1 LACAAS
7 FHQRSIHRLQHILYQ
22 SVHTSTAP
30 YRIALQG
37 VYAIARKTENW
48 FLDGYKS
55 RGKNLRIRRHQFPVA
70 PDYARTAYSC
80 QGFTLPAAIVDLNFD
95 KRTDPVTGYVAL
107 SRVRTADDI
116 LIRQPFSKDVFQQGV
131 ADNADILM
139 AYLRGEDVD
148 ELLRPRRDAE
158 AEKQA
163 KKGKNASDAA
173 RAAQAKKATTQKNK
187 NATAAG
193 RAAQAKK
200 GRTGGINN
208 NSEAQARK
216 AMKHAHPR
224 CSPECPECHNGMYPC
239 SGKTCNHKHQPRSA
253 FDAVSWDRK
262 HKIRNVMCR
271 DSMAQ
276 GTRKSKRGAKR

>member
-1 LACAAS
+1 
-7 FHQRSIHRLQHILYQ
+7 
-22 SVHTSTAP
+22 
-30 YRIALQG
+30 

-116 LIRQPFSKDVFQQGV
+116 LILQPFSKDVFQQGV
-131 ADNADILM
+131 ADNPDILM

-173 RAAQAKKATTQKNK
+173 RAAQAERASTQKNK

-193 RAAQAKK
+193 KAAQAKK
-200 GRTGGINN
+200 GRS
-208 NSEAQARK
+208 SEAQAKKGRNNSSEAQAK
-216 AMKHAHPR
+216 RAIKHAHPK
-224 CSPECPECHNGMYPC
+224 CSPDCPECHSGMYPC
-239 SGKTCNHKHQPRSA
+239 SGRTCNHKHQRRSA

-262 HKIRNVMCR
+262 HKIRNITCR
-271 DSMAQ
+271 DCMAQ